1 MSENHPSRQAALLSG
16 LGRTQGCV
24 AYISGTKALQEHCAS
39 KGGRGNG
46 GGGGKGG
53 KLLDKCT
60 LLM

>member
-24 AYISGTKALQEHCAS
+24 AYISGTKALQEHCAG

-53 KLLDKCT
+53 ILLD
-60 LLM
+60 